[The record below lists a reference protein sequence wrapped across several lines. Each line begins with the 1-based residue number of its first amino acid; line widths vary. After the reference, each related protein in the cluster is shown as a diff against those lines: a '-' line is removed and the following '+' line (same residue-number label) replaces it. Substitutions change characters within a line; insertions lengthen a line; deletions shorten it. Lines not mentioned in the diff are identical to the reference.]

1 MSQGGDVT
9 RIARA
14 DVIGSLL
21 RPPYLQEARKA
32 AREGKLELAQAR
44 AAEDRAISEAIV
56 LQENTGLDAVTDGEF
71 RRMSFIATIG
81 VRDAELGPLT
91 GFKTL
96 VTDAEWTALWK
107 YPDGSFGG
115 LTLPED
121 PTKAR
126 RSIVVDKVGVKR
138 DIVAEEFPF
147 LKAHT
152 RKAQAKYTF
161 PAPSWH
167 RVAWDPK
174 HSCDAYRTATDFL
187 LAMRDYIRDVVKEL
201 IAKGC
206 TYIHM
211 DAPNYAQWHTDPK
224 IRAAFASWG
233 HDMDK
238 ELIEDAEID
247 NSVFDGITGVTR
259 AIHLC
264 RGNAPR
270 GRWLANGGYE
280 AIADRL
286 YPRLTNYDTLLLEYD
301 SPRAGDF
308 SSLAHVR
315 QDTTVVLGL
324 ITTKEPRLES
334 QDDLLRRI
342 EQAARYVPIENL
354 ALSPQCGF
362 ATQAPGNPLSYD
374 DQRRKLELI
383 VDTARKVWPSR

>member
-1 MSQGGDVT
+1 VT

-21 RPPYLQEARKA
+21 RPTYLQEARKN
-32 AREGKLELAQAR
+32 AREGKLSAAEAR
-44 AAEDRAISEAIV
+44 AAEDKAIKEALA
-56 LQENTGLDAVTDGEF
+56 LQEATGMDAVTDGEF

-96 VTDAEWTALWK
+96 TIDAEWTALWK

-115 LTLPED
+115 LTQPDD

-126 RSIVVDKVGVKR
+126 RSIVVDKIGVKR
-138 DIVAEEFPF
+138 DIVADEFPF
-147 LKAHT
+147 VKKNTKAI
-152 RKAQAKYTF
+152 AKYTF

-167 RVAWDPK
+167 RIAWDK
-174 HSCDAYRTATDFL
+174 QASRDAYPTCREFL
-187 LAMRDYIRDVVKEL
+187 IAMRDYTRGVVQDL
-201 IAKGC
+201 IKSGC
-206 TYIHM
+206 EYIHM
-211 DAPNYAQWHTDPK
+211 DAPNYAQWYIDPK
-224 IRAAFASWG
+224 IRAAFESWG

-247 NSVFDGITGVTR
+247 NSVFDGITGITR
-259 AIHLC
+259 GIHLC

-270 GRWLANGGYE
+270 GRFLATGGYDV
-280 AIADRL
+280 IAEPL

-308 SSLAHVR
+308 SSLKHVNK
-315 QDTTVVLGL
+315 DTTVVLGL
-324 ITTKEPRLES
+324 VTTKDGTLE
-334 QDDLLRRI
+334 DPAAVEARI
-342 EQAARYVPIENL
+342 REAAKIVPLDRL

-362 ATQAPGNPLSYD
+362 ASGEYADTMTPAQQEA
-374 DQRRKLELI
+374 KLRL
-383 VDTARKVWPSR
+383 VGQVADKVWPNG

>member
-1 MSQGGDVT
+1 MA

-14 DVIGSLL
+14 DTIGSLL
-21 RPPYLQEARKA
+21 RPPYLLEARKN
-32 AREGKLELAQAR
+32 AREGKISAAEAH
-44 AAEDRAISEAIV
+44 AAEDRAIKDAIA
-56 LQENTGLDAVTDGEF
+56 LQEACGIDALTDGEF

-96 VTDAEWTALWK
+96 VTDAEWTGLWK

-115 LTLPED
+115 LTQPDD

-138 DIVAEEFPF
+138 DIVADEFPF
-147 LKAHT
+147 LKANT
-152 RKAQAKYTF
+152 KTAIAKYTF

-167 RVAWDPK
+167 RIAWDPK
-174 HSCDAYRTATDFL
+174 HSSAAYPTAREFL
-187 LAMRDYIRDVVKEL
+187 IAMRDYIRGVVQKL
-201 IAKGC
+201 VDAGC
-206 TYIHM
+206 QYIHM

-224 IRAAFASWG
+224 IRAAFESWG

-247 NSVFDGITGVTR
+247 NSVFDGITGITR

-270 GRWLANGGYE
+270 GRWLADGGYE
-280 AIADRL
+280 TIAEKF
-286 YPRLTNYDTLLLEYD
+286 YPLLTNYDTLLLEYD
-301 SPRAGDF
+301 SPRAGNF
-308 SSLAHVR
+308 ASLQHVR
-315 QDTTVVLGL
+315 KDTTVVLGL
-324 ITTKEPRLES
+324 VTTKDGKLE
-334 QDDLLRRI
+334 DPAAVEARI
-342 EQAARYVPIENL
+342 KEAAQYVPMERL

-362 ATQAPGNPLSYD
+362 ASGEYADTMTMAQQEA
-374 DQRRKLELI
+374 KLRLVGDI
-383 VDTARKVWPSR
+383 AKRMWPKG